1 MKVGWR
7 STIFVRRSKKEKVRK
22 KKIEVEDIL

>member
-7 STIFVRRSKKEKVRK
+7 SAIFVRRSKKEKVRK